1 VVFTR
6 PPGPHNRSE
15 VPRERVLQNT
25 TEDILRAYNSLSDSD
40 RCIYRIGF
48 NGTLFAAEPFSTNY
62 CTSSPAFV

>member
-1 VVFTR
+1 M
-6 PPGPHNRSE
+6 
-15 VPRERVLQNT
+15 LQNT